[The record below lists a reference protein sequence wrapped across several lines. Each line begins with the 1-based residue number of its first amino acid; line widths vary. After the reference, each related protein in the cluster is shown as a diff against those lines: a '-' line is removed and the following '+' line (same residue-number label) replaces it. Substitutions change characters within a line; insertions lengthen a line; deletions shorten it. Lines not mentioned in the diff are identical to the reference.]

1 LHTERLVLS
10 IMSDTREYII
20 DEAFKLF
27 ISSSYEAVSISDIS
41 TAIGFTKGALYH
53 HFKNK
58 EDLFRAVID
67 KHFFVRE
74 IEVDVDNVTLLQYNE
89 LCISHVK
96 KIFEKLFPHSST
108 FVPVDY
114 LSLIA
119 DCFRHYKGFSDEKIC
134 LMDTEIDK
142 IKRILDKAVERREIR
157 NDINTIVIARSYFSI
172 QMGLAGNFI
181 KNDTTEKTIQMLRD
195 QLSEMYKLLKI

>member
-1 LHTERLVLS
+1 
-10 IMSDTREYII
+10 MSDTREYII

-96 KIFEKLFPHSST
+96 QIFEKLFPHSST

-142 IKRILDKAVERREIR
+142 IKRILDKAVERGEIR
-157 NDINTIVIARSYFSI
+157 NDINTIVIARSYFSN
-172 QMGLAGNFI
+172 QMGLAGNLI
-181 KNDTTEKTIQMLRD
+181 KNDTMEKTIQMLRD